1 MIIQFISMRVVCLLV
16 LMLLFN
22 GSSSIGDS
30 KNVSM
35 RPDVVDIGALFSFS
49 SMIGRVGKI
58 AVEAAVEDVNSD
70 PSILGGTKLKLSLHD
85 TNYSGFLGI
94 IECMSFISCRTF
106 CT

>member
-1 MIIQFISMRVVCLLV
+1 MHFTMRSICILL
-16 LMLLFN
+16 LMLLFS

-30 KNVSM
+30 TNVST
-35 RPDVVDIGALFSFS
+35 RPEVVNIGALFSFR
-49 SMIGRVGKI
+49 SMIGKVGKI

-94 IECMSFISCRTF
+94 IECMSFVTCQTY
-106 CT
+106 CA